1 MAHGWISKA
10 WDGLAGPPERDVPA
24 PHGCWSLHEQRWQEV
39 TSGMVRGAAE
49 VACHAR
55 AAGPARWPKAYLH
68 VELSPRGGGLHHP
81 VHHTDQ
87 GFALAHLRQT
97 GKEISEV
104 SGDARVLGC
113 RRCSSVQDPPGHR
126 AARCHLREMSQVL
139 EPRGNSCPRLLLP
152 CLGQSRA
159 SWGLKTLLGGEG
171 NRSTRAS
178 SELGCSQLHAQTQA
192 CTETPTAATHR
203 VASDRQTEG
212 PNDRQLHVLP
222 VSTDTL
228 WVRRGPQPR
237 GDSRVPR
244 SSPVAS
250 SSRASCGDSSTQKHC
265 RCPKMR
271 GRRCPHSHNP

>member
-24 PHGCWSLHEQRWQEV
+24 PHGCWSLHERRWQEV

-55 AAGPARWPKAYLH
+55 AAGPAQWPKAYLH

-104 SGDARVLGC
+104 SGDARALGC
-113 RRCSSVQDPPGHR
+113 RRCSSVQDPSGHR

-139 EPRGNSCPRLLLP
+139 EPRGNCCPRLLLP

-171 NRSTRAS
+171 NTDPREPAPSW
-178 SELGCSQLHAQTQA
+178 
-192 CTETPTAATHR
+192 AAANCTHR
-203 VASDRQTEG
+203 HRLAQRHPRPRRKGWPQTDRQMG
-212 PNDRQLHVLP
+212 P
-222 VSTDTL
+222 TT
-228 WVRRGPQPR
+228 
-237 GDSRVPR
+237 
-244 SSPVAS
+244 
-250 SSRASCGDSSTQKHC
+250 DSSTS
-265 RCPKMR
+265 CP
-271 GRRCPHSHNP
+271 

>member
-1 MAHGWISKA
+1 MGWIPPDPPSPCLFNTTASKAPERGRGLGTAESPPRALGTRIDGVAMAHGWISKA
-10 WDGLAGPPERDVPA
+10 WDGLAGPPERDVLA
-24 PHGCWSLHEQRWQEV
+24 PHGCWSLHERRWQEV

-104 SGDARVLGC
+104 SGDARALGC
-113 RRCSSVQDPPGHR
+113 RRCSSVQDPSGHR

-139 EPRGNSCPRLLLP
+139 EPRGNCCPRLLLP

-159 SWGLKTLLGGEG
+159 S
-171 NRSTRAS
+171 
-178 SELGCSQLHAQTQA
+178 
-192 CTETPTAATHR
+192 
-203 VASDRQTEG
+203 
-212 PNDRQLHVLP
+212 
-222 VSTDTL
+222 
-228 WVRRGPQPR
+228 
-237 GDSRVPR
+237 
-244 SSPVAS
+244 
-250 SSRASCGDSSTQKHC
+250 
-265 RCPKMR
+265 
-271 GRRCPHSHNP
+271 